1 MMPQTEAIFGK
12 FDPTHPR
19 TVVRRDFIGD
29 EIYEERELDLAPYD
43 DPLLEDF
50 IDSLHKAA
58 EGMDNPRVTQHEQWG
73 YDDDHPRYTYALWH
87 TRPATAL
94 ELQIAQGHRAKEAAK
109 AKKYAEAQKKSI
121 EASERKQYQRL
132 KKKYG

>member
-1 MMPQTEAIFGK
+1 MMPETEAIFGK

-29 EIYEERELDLAPYD
+29 EVYEERELDLEPYD
-43 DPLLEDF
+43 GTELDTFVKRLYA
-50 IDSLHKAA
+50 IA
-58 EGMDNPRVTQHEQWG
+58 EGMDNPRIVRHESWNDYSDRETITFG
-73 YDDDHPRYTYALWH
+73 LWH

-94 ELQIAQGHRAKEAAK
+94 ELQIAKEHRAKEAAK
-109 AKKYAEAQKKSI
+109 AKKYVEAQKKRS
-121 EASERKQYQRL
+121 EAAERKQYEKL